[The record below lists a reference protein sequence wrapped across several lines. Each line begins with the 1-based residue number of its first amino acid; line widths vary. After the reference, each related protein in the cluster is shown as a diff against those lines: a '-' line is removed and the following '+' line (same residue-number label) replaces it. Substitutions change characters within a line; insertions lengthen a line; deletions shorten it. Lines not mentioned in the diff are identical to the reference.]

1 VFAHV
6 RAACAFIAEALAE
19 KRSVIVHCGRGISR
33 SATLVIASLMTREG
47 LTYQDAFAKTSAKR
61 ACIYPNVGFQIQM
74 CLLEK
79 LGNDLDRAD
88 AAVADPAFDIAAEL
102 AVSIRKVLT
111 NVEEQMDAMFDDDAL
126 ASDDQRWMDF
136 GFFIQNCREYLG
148 HVDVGLPFDLLDKA
162 EDVARRLQNL
172 EAVFEGAGVAC
183 AGRVGRVL
191 GVWHGLQFAMASQED
206 ALPRVDAD
214 YVSCLDREADSGKR
228 RRTA

>member
-1 VFAHV
+1 
-6 RAACAFIAEALAE
+6 
-19 KRSVIVHCGRGISR
+19 
-33 SATLVIASLMTREG
+33 MTREG

-61 ACIYPNVGFQIQM
+61 ACIYPNVGFQIQL

-79 LGNDLDRAD
+79 LGLDLDKAD
-88 AAVADPAFDIAAEL
+88 AAVADPAFDIAGEL
-102 AVSIRKVLT
+102 AVSISKVLS
-111 NVEEQMDAMFDDDAL
+111 NIEEQMDAMFEEDAL
-126 ASDDQRWMDF
+126 ADDAQRWMDF

-148 HVDVGLPFDLLDKA
+148 HVDVGLPFHLLDKA

-172 EAVFEGAGVAC
+172 EAVFEGAGVDC

-206 ALPRVDAD
+206 ALPRVPEA

-228 RRTA
+228 RRTS